1 MPELFFSLKAAA
13 KRLGVHPVTLRRWAD
28 GGKIESNRTPGGH
41 RRFKEAEI
49 NRILQKPDVSGP
61 VTIGE
66 QLGESAMIATR
77 KDLETNTED
86 WNTSI
91 EPKDKEEK
99 RLLGR
104 RLMGLLM
111 QYIATDEEASEEV
124 MDEARVIG
132 RIYAKSIVMSGISL
146 QEALR
151 ATNYFRDHILESAV
165 VLPEAAR
172 RRPEANQ
179 KMFRKLNYFLNEV
192 QIVIANCYESV
203 GAVVVIGQNK
213 GHK

>member
-1 MPELFFSLKAAA
+1 MSELFFSLKAAA
-13 KRLGVHPVTLRRWAD
+13 KLLGVHPVTLRRWAER
-28 GGKIESNRTPGGH
+28 GKIKANRTPGGH
-41 RRFKEAEI
+41 RRFTEAEI
-49 NRILQKPDVSGP
+49 NRLLQKPEVAKS

-66 QLGESAMIATR
+66 KLGESAMLATR
-77 KDLETNTED
+77 KDLVTNTAD